1 MSEEKKYYKTLS
13 KFLEE
18 EYNFTCCE
26 NKEIAEGIRADVIG
40 IRDGSASVGTWNYKN
55 AKGFPYSY
63 IEQPEIVVVEVKTY
77 KTGFSRLI
85 A

>member
-1 MSEEKKYYKTLS
+1 MFPPCHPYSQQDLDKR
-13 KFLEE
+13 
-18 EYNFTCCE
+18 
-26 NKEIAEGIRADVIG
+26 G
-40 IRDGSASVGTWNYKN
+40 GSASVGTWNYKN
-55 AKGFPYSY
+55 AKGVPYSY